1 MPTYPVSLVLQDRAA
16 LVVGGGAVATRKVE
30 GLLPAGAHVTVVAPE
45 VPEALRALADAG
57 RCAWRAKAY
66 DAADLSGADIVF
78 VATDDE
84 DVNARA
90 YRDASGAH
98 LMVNVA
104 DRPELC
110 TFFLP
115 SVLRR
120 GKLSIAVSTEGASP
134 LTARRLRSELEERI
148 PAGFEAYLDL
158 LAAWRPRAIAA
169 LPDEPARL
177 RFWQQATDGRVQRLV
192 QAADEEAAERLLEEL
207 LEAERT
213 ACATLL

>member
-45 VPEALRALADAG
+45 VTEALRALADAG

-84 DVNARA
+84 DVNAQA

-134 LTARRLRSELEERI
+134 LCIR
-148 PAGFEAYLDL
+148 
-158 LAAWRPRAIAA
+158 
-169 LPDEPARL
+169 
-177 RFWQQATDGRVQRLV
+177 Q
-192 QAADEEAAERLLEEL
+192 
-207 LEAERT
+207 
-213 ACATLL
+213 